1 MQASIPVRNGLI
13 LLSFIA
19 SVPCVYIRQYYRKY
33 SFMWFLLI
41 HLPIPFIVL
50 MRFAAGVDWHVIP
63 LTLCGALAGQV
74 VGGGV
79 KPRRKR

>member
-19 SVPCVYIRQYYRKY
+19 SVPCGYIRQYYRKY

-50 MRFAAGVDWHVIP
+50 MRFGAGVDWHVIP
-63 LTLCGALAGQV
+63 LNLCGALAGQV

-79 KPRRKR
+79 KPRRKQ